1 MHAGRHYAAG
11 VEEELV
17 EKNSRGIDFISR
29 FSLNPEATSW
39 NTERTDYIF
48 QMNSQFLIKQ

>member
-1 MHAGRHYAAG
+1 MMHAGRHYAAE

-29 FSLNPEATSW
+29 FSTLKLLVGTQSGQI
-39 NTERTDYIF
+39 TFFR
-48 QMNSQFLIKQ
+48 